1 MCVCCVWVKITSE
14 AQLHLPFLCF
24 KPFISDVLNFKCLCC
39 TWHLHLGRIVH
50 SKNNCNQLM
59 WDVTMSS
66 QTIFTVFLRYRWLIP
81 WSKVLRPQM
90 GPTIPECQA
99 FPGFGWAKPTS
110 QGDLP
115 LFPVGLATH
124 LEMSLVEV
132 FHQKTTSTADLIFPN
147 KFALVDFFFEF
158 PLEKFAFGSHGLT
171 SLLQLRGRPWRKWP
185 CCRPPR
191 PRLGVWGRWKK
202 QNVGL
207 LKLLRVVK
215 WC

>member
-39 TWHLHLGRIVH
+39 TWHLHLGRIVN

-147 KFALVDFFFEF
+147 KFALVDFFFRISPWKIRLWE
-158 PLEKFAFGSHGLT
+158 PWSHIPAPAPRQTMKKMAMLQTAETKVGGLGAMEKTKCWAS
-171 SLLQLRGRPWRKWP
+171 
-185 CCRPPR
+185 
-191 PRLGVWGRWKK
+191 
-202 QNVGL
+202 
-207 LKLLRVVK
+207 
-215 WC
+215 